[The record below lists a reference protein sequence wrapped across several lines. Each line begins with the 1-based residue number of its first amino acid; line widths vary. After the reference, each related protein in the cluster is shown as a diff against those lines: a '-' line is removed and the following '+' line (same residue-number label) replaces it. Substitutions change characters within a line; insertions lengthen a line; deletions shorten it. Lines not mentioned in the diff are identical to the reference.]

1 MRSRMMCRA
10 VGRTATGSLSG
21 MLDDL
26 AKPDGISPLGQLDA
40 RFPISYRDTVP
51 TSLALVARF
60 FAAVAE
66 RNQARIA
73 ELLHFPFAIFEGAEP
88 EIVESRDQLLT
99 NPPATLDLGGLAA
112 GSYDL
117 LDGIELH
124 VYNAIGAGLSMASSR
139 YDGTGQ
145 LVARCDGIYAV
156 TNNDGRWGIEL
167 ISTIHTP
174 ARATGVRYREAERAA
189 IRRGR
194 EWMLG
199 YTRRDQAML
208 NATRQLGRR
217 ANVSLSNPR
226 VNAAGARRG
235 DPMAGYRIAGVRSR
249 LQVGETTP
257 ESLARSD
264 AEFDRFADW
273 AGGGVGEWAYTIN
286 LPEARVLHATV
297 DKAHSLGGYVRYTA
311 DHRVISE
318 TRALGITTFRD
329 GRWGSSGGIGVMM
342 YQDRTNDLV
351 T

>member
-1 MRSRMMCRA
+1 MPHE
-10 VGRTATGSLSG
+10 
-21 MLDDL
+21 L
-26 AKPDGISPLGQLDA
+26 ARPDGISPLGQLDA

-51 TSLALVARF
+51 TSLALLARF

-66 RNQARIA
+66 RSQEGIA
-73 ELLHFPFAIFEGAEP
+73 ELLHFPFAIFEGTEP
-88 EIVESRDQLLT
+88 EVVESRDQLLSR
-99 NPPATLDLGGLAA
+99 PPATLDLGGLGV

-117 LDGIELH
+117 PDGIELH
-124 VYNAIGAGLSMASSR
+124 VYNVVGAGLSMAFSR
-139 YDGTGQ
+139 YDGAGQ
-145 LVARCDGIYAV
+145 RLARCEGVYAV

-167 ISTIHTP
+167 ISTIWTP
-174 ARATGVRYREAERAA
+174 ARAAGVRHDEAEQAA

-249 LQVGETTP
+249 LQVGETTA

-273 AGGGVGEWAYTIN
+273 AGGGVGDWAYTIN
-286 LPEARVLHATV
+286 LPEARVVHATA
-297 DKAHSLGGYVRYTA
+297 DKAHSLGGYVRFTA

-342 YQDRTNDLV
+342 YQDRTNDLS